1 MPSSAARNTILRS
14 AAHNDCRAVPFTPQ
28 VPPSLLSKLLTGYD
42 PELASQLV
50 SGFTD
55 GFSTG
60 CENLPAGHATQNLTS
75 CQEAPQVIDRYIAD
89 ELQAGRIAGPFH
101 ETDPGLL
108 KVSPIGLIPK
118 KTPGSF
124 RVIHHLSFPAGS
136 SVNDNIPQEC
146 TSVSY
151 GSIDEALHDIVST
164 PDPYLAKTDIASA
177 FRIIPIR
184 PAECPLLGFRWRG
197 AAYMDRAMPMGCA
210 SSSRTFQAFS
220 VALVWIAQNKFG
232 VGPMVAVLDDFLFV
246 GDSLDS
252 CKKSLDGF
260 RRMCRAL
267 NVPLKEEK
275 TVEPCKSL
283 CFLGVILDV
292 ALQELRLPEEKV
304 GRAAAAIAQLLPRR
318 KAQLRTVQSCIGLLS
333 FACIAV
339 PLGRPFLRRLY
350 DLCRGVR
357 RPYHRVS
364 ISREARLDL
373 RAWQLFLSRFN
384 GRSIIDRRRWHQD
397 PGILLETD
405 ASGAI
410 GIGAVCAGAWLFG
423 SWPAE
428 LKDAHICVKELAAVV
443 VAIAV
448 WRDRLA
454 HRCVIV
460 RSDNESVVAC
470 INSQTSRSR
479 HMMQWLRQMF
489 VTVVLNN
496 ILVRAVHISG
506 HANGASDAL
515 SRGLV
520 QEFRRLRPTADPL
533 PTAWRWEEFPVVL
546 HRG

>member
-1 MPSSAARNTILRS
+1 M
-14 AAHNDCRAVPFTPQ
+14 
-28 VPPSLLSKLLTGYD
+28 
-42 PELASQLV
+42 
-50 SGFTD
+50 
-55 GFSTG
+55 
-60 CENLPAGHATQNLTS
+60 
-75 CQEAPQVIDRYIAD
+75 
-89 ELQAGRIAGPFH
+89 
-101 ETDPGLL
+101 
-108 KVSPIGLIPK
+108 
-118 KTPGSF
+118 
-124 RVIHHLSFPAGS
+124 
-136 SVNDNIPQEC
+136 
-146 TSVSY
+146 
-151 GSIDEALHDIVST
+151 
-164 PDPYLAKTDIASA
+164 
-177 FRIIPIR
+177 
-184 PAECPLLGFRWRG
+184 
-197 AAYMDRAMPMGCA
+197 
-210 SSSRTFQAFS
+210 
-220 VALVWIAQNKFG
+220 
-232 VGPMVAVLDDFLFV
+232 
-246 GDSLDS
+246 
-252 CKKSLDGF
+252 
-260 RRMCRAL
+260 
-267 NVPLKEEK
+267 
-275 TVEPCKSL
+275 
-283 CFLGVILDV
+283 
-292 ALQELRLPEEKV
+292 
-304 GRAAAAIAQLLPRR
+304 GRAAAAVAQLLPRR

-423 SWPAE
+423 SWPAD
-428 LKDAHICVKELAAVV
+428 LKDAHICVRELAAVV

-520 QEFRRLRPTADPL
+520 QECRRLRPTADPL
-533 PTAWRWEEFPVVL
+533 PTVWRWEEFPVVL